1 MKLKIMLVVTMAA
14 MAFTFSGC
22 NLTDRITSSA
32 LAEIESGSVIY
43 FDNFSNPDSGWEVW
57 DSEEARIAYENDG
70 LHFLIK
76 QANFDYWSL
85 SGQRFSDATI
95 GVDATLRAGPDNNDF
110 GLLCRFQNEYNFYAF
125 LISSDGYGGIVK
137 VKDGLYQILNSSEG
151 LEYGSMIQQGQA
163 VNQLRA
169 DCIGSRLTLYVNQE
183 KFLEVDDTD
192 FSAGDVGLIAGVYD
206 EPGAEILFDNFYVLK
221 P

>member
-1 MKLKIMLVVTMAA
+1 MKLKIMLVITMAA
-14 MAFTFSGC
+14 MALTFSAC
-22 NLTDRITSSA
+22 NLTDRITTSA

-43 FDNFSNPDSGWEVW
+43 FDNFSNPDSGWDVW
-57 DSEEARIAYENDG
+57 DTDEASIAYEIDG
-70 LHFLIK
+70 LHFQIK
-76 QANFDYWSL
+76 QANYDYWSL

-95 GVDATLRAGPDNNDF
+95 GVDAALRAGPTNNDF
-110 GLLCRFQNEYNFYAF
+110 GMLCRFQNEYNFYAF

-151 LEYGSMIQQGQA
+151 LEYASMIQQGQA

-206 EPGAEILFDNFYVLK
+206 EPGADILFDNFYVLK